1 MSLDS
6 LVSAAAGNDLKFVF
20 VGGKGGVGT
29 FFFLMNN
36 LFYGR

>member
-29 FFFLMNN
+29 FFLNE
-36 LFYGR
+36 